1 MPMLLSIWE
10 DLKLHSKQ
18 LYTAI
23 SEEPIMRRIW
33 SVIIYIIMFI
43 VALTAIG
50 LILVYVLYTLS
61 FVGIPYLQFM
71 HFHKPYSFIVLILL
85 WCGSLLRYSFETE
98 SPLSVR
104 WELIFYFLSFLV
116 VCSGIGDFLVL
127 PYLLWSKQINILK
140 ITQLSSWSIDFY
152 FIFLSFILL
161 IFLG

>member
-10 DLKLHSKQ
+10 DLKLHSWQ

-85 WCGSLLRYSFETE
+85 WAGSLLRYSFETE

-104 WELIFYFLSFLV
+104 WELFFYFLSFLV

-152 FIFLSFILL
+152 FLSFILL